1 MSLRPNSNLSP
12 LRSGGNSAIHLQGG
26 VRDMDTQVKLRQLEM
41 NLLDIKG
48 GIDRKMI
55 QFSEEVP

>member
-1 MSLRPNSNLSP
+1 
-12 LRSGGNSAIHLQGG
+12 
-26 VRDMDTQVKLRQLEM
+26 MDTQVKLRQLEM

-55 QFSEEVP
+55 QFSEEVPQQIKREV